1 MANSAFNHS
10 PTIVVPGS
18 STNTALVKWSGT
30 GADTFT
36 DSTILVGATTMGLAA
51 DTDLLTFSN
60 GTLTIGGT
68 LSATLIAGAAVK
80 DEDNMASNSATHLA
94 SQQSIKAYADTKSPI
109 AGATFT
115 GTTQFATL
123 SDGTIAVTAW
133 VDEDNMSSN
142 SATLIPTQQSVKAYV
157 DAAGGGAADDYFA
170 SSGLSSKDQGD
181 GLHIKIGDSGGTAS
195 SAGNEL
201 IIEGGSGNIGMSILG
216 SGDGGSYIYLGDGA
230 APSRAGMSYS
240 HGDDK
245 LVFRSGD
252 NTRMEIAAAGDVKVN
267 VGNLVIGTAGKGIDF
282 SATSDEIGAGSMSNE
297 LFDDYEEGTFTA
309 ILKDSS
315 GNVAT
320 QSQNSGRY
328 TKIGNQVFI
337 HIRVQVTSI
346 SGMVSGN
353 SARIDGMPFAA
364 SSEAELVGGTFCW
377 YASSLNMTNGG
388 KYISANPEPSD
399 TYMHMRE
406 WGENQEGVST
416 ALTVGEISADGHI
429 LMSGIIRT

>member
-10 PTIVVPGS
+10 PTIVVPRS

-36 DSTILVGATTMGLAA
+36 DSTILVVATTMGLAA
-51 DTDLLTFSN
+51 DTNLLTFGN
-60 GTLTIGGT
+60 ETLTIGGT

-267 VGNLVIGTAGKGIDF
+267 VGNLVIVTAGKGIYF

-364 SSEAELVGGTFCW
+364 ASEAELVGGTFCW